1 MPVDQGALRRWN
13 VKAGPVIPRARALHE
28 AASASQT
35 CSDYVR
41 MGKRDYSWPEPSN
54 REERR
59 HDMKPIARGAVSG
72 LAGTAMMTAAM
83 LPLKKVSMSPG
94 TVAPRQI
101 TENLLNKLGLRRYL
115 SMPAFEASWMTLHF
129 GYGLASGVAY
139 ALAQEAFEGE
149 GTLLVGPLFGMVLWA
164 VGYCGWLP
172 LFGIYPSPIRLPK
185 RKVGAEL
192 ITTHLIYGTGVAVV
206 HRVLQD

>member
-1 MPVDQGALRRWN
+1 
-13 VKAGPVIPRARALHE
+13 
-28 AASASQT
+28 
-35 CSDYVR
+35 
-41 MGKRDYSWPEPSN
+41 
-54 REERR
+54 
-59 HDMKPIARGAVSG
+59 MKSIARGTVAG
-72 LAGTAMMTAAM
+72 LVGTALMTAAM
-83 LPLKKVSMSPG
+83 LPLKKISMSPG

-101 TENLLNKLGLRRYL
+101 TENLENKLGLRRHL
-115 SMPAFEASWMTLHF
+115 SPPAFETSWVALHF

-139 ALAQEAFEGE
+139 ALVQKVFERE

-172 LFGIYPSPIRLPK
+172 LFGIYPPPTRLPK

-206 HRVLQD
+206 HRALRD